1 MLKRILLGAAAAL
14 ALVGATVS
22 GALAQYPD
30 RTIQIVVPYTPG
42 GTVDVLGRLLGQR
55 LTELWGKPVVIINQP
70 GAGGSLGAAAVA
82 GAAPDGYTLYLA
94 TNSPLTTNLALYKS
108 LKYDPLRDF
117 EPVIVAGETKLILVA
132 NPGFQAK
139 SVAEL
144 VQMAKAK
151 PGELNAGTS
160 GRGTTAHLSL
170 AQFNRLAGVELTHV
184 PYRGGVPSL
193 TAAVSGEV
201 QLTFSD
207 IVPAMP
213 MVRDGKL
220 RALASTG
227 KTRAG
232 VAPEIATMAESGL
245 AGFDIT
251 AWIAMVAP
259 KGTPKDV
266 VQKLNQTLNQVLKEP
281 AVRDRL
287 VGIGIDPVGGTSEEF
302 AAFLKTEVERWK
314 AIVVQAGIEPE

>member
-1 MLKRILLGAAAAL
+1 
-14 ALVGATVS
+14 
-22 GALAQYPD
+22 
-30 RTIQIVVPYTPG
+30 
-42 GTVDVLGRLLGQR
+42 
-55 LTELWGKPVVIINQP
+55 
-70 GAGGSLGAAAVA
+70 
-82 GAAPDGYTLYLA
+82 
-94 TNSPLTTNLALYKS
+94 
-108 LKYDPLRDF
+108 
-117 EPVIVAGETKLILVA
+117 
-132 NPGFQAK
+132 
-139 SVAEL
+139 
-144 VQMAKAK
+144 
-151 PGELNAGTS
+151 
-160 GRGTTAHLSL
+160 
-170 AQFNRLAGVELTHV
+170 
-184 PYRGGVPSL
+184 
-193 TAAVSGEV
+193 
-201 QLTFSD
+201 
-207 IVPAMP
+207 MP